1 MVIDM
6 QLFLDI
12 VNITKKGYDFQ
23 LIKDDNKRV
32 MVANIKELLKDLVEY
47 VKGE

>member
-12 VNITKKGYDFQ
+12 VNITKKGYDFKT
-23 LIKDDNKRV
+23 IKDDNKKV
-32 MVANIKELLKDLVEY
+32 MVADIKQILKDLVDVMKE
-47 VKGE
+47 G